1 MTERQ
6 KLIAY
11 KQTVQAAKNKLK
23 QMSGISILEILE
35 QNENPGLNEM
45 FSAYTTTFG
54 NDIEPYS
61 KLSYQSPA
69 ETVYSWLIGTM
80 DLKENDEYY
89 FYCGIWCRIKLLD
102 LRLAIPSLWLSLIHI

>member
-23 QMSGISILEILE
+23 QMSGISILELLE
-35 QNENPGLNEM
+35 HNENPGLNEM

-54 NDIEPYS
+54 
-61 KLSYQSPA
+61 
-69 ETVYSWLIGTM
+69 
-80 DLKENDEYY
+80 
-89 FYCGIWCRIKLLD
+89 
-102 LRLAIPSLWLSLIHI
+102 LSLIHI

>member
-35 QNENPGLNEM
+35 QNEK
-45 FSAYTTTFG
+45 SR
-54 NDIEPYS
+54 
-61 KLSYQSPA
+61 
-69 ETVYSWLIGTM
+69 
-80 DLKENDEYY
+80 LKRNVFRLYHY
-89 FYCGIWCRIKLLD
+89 FWK
-102 LRLAIPSLWLSLIHI
+102 

>member
-45 FSAYTTTFG
+45 FSAST
-54 NDIEPYS
+54 E
-61 KLSYQSPA
+61 SP
-69 ETVYSWLIGTM
+69 
-80 DLKENDEYY
+80 
-89 FYCGIWCRIKLLD
+89 CRISV
-102 LRLAIPSLWLSLIHI
+102 A

>member
-45 FSAYTTTFG
+45 SSA
-54 NDIEPYS
+54 
-61 KLSYQSPA
+61 
-69 ETVYSWLIGTM
+69 
-80 DLKENDEYY
+80 
-89 FYCGIWCRIKLLD
+89 
-102 LRLAIPSLWLSLIHI
+102 LSLIHI